1 MRKLAFIFNS
11 FPHSTAA
18 GREGLDALLAA
29 SAYSEDISVFFVGD
43 GVTQLLKAQQPDEVL
58 SRDYISTFKL
68 MDLYDI
74 EQVYVCQRS
83 LCQFGLSTDNLLI
96 DVTAV
101 EADELTQKLTQCQ
114 QILTF

>member
-11 FPHSTAA
+11 FPHTTAA

-29 SAYSEDISVFFVGD
+29 SAYSEDIAVFFVGD
-43 GVTQLLKAQQPDEVL
+43 GVTQLLKAQQPDQVQ
-58 SRDYISTFKL
+58 SRDYISAFKL

-83 LCQFGLSTDNLLI
+83 LSQFGLSTDNLLI
-96 DVTAV
+96 DATAV
-101 EADELTQKLTQCQ
+101 EADELTQKLAQCQ

>member
-1 MRKLAFIFNS
+1 LRKLAFIFNS

-29 SAYSEDISVFFVGD
+29 SAYSEDIFVFFVGD

-58 SRDYISTFKL
+58 SRDYISAFKL

-101 EADELTQKLTQCQ
+101 EADELTQKLAQCQ

>member
-18 GREGLDALLAA
+18 GREGVDALLAA

-58 SRDYISTFKL
+58 SRDYISAFKL
-68 MDLYDI
+68 LDLYDI

-83 LCQFGLSTDNLLI
+83 LCQFGISTDNLLI

>member
-58 SRDYISTFKL
+58 SRDYISAFKL

-101 EADELTQKLTQCQ
+101 EADELTQKLAQCQ

>member
-11 FPHSTAA
+11 FPHTTAA

-29 SAYSEDISVFFVGD
+29 SAFSEDIIVFFVGD
-43 GVTQLLKAQQPDEVL
+43 GVTQLLKAQQPSETL
-58 SRDYISTFKL
+58 SRDYISAFKL

-83 LCQFGLSTDNLLI
+83 LNQFGLSTDNLLI
-96 DVTAV
+96 DVTVV
-101 EADELTQKLTQCQ
+101 EVDQLARKLAQCQ

>member
-1 MRKLAFIFNS
+1 MRKLAFVFNS
-11 FPHSTAA
+11 FPHTTAA

-29 SAYSEDISVFFVGD
+29 SAYSEEIVVFFVGD
-43 GVTQLLKAQQPDEVL
+43 GVTQLLKAQQPEQTL
-58 SRDYISTFKL
+58 SRDYISAFKL

-83 LCQFGLSTDNLLI
+83 LNQFGLSADDLLI
-96 DVTAV
+96 DVTV
-101 EADELTQKLTQCQ
+101 TEVDELAQTLAQCQ

>member
-1 MRKLAFIFNS
+1 MRKLAFVFNS

-43 GVTQLLKAQQPDEVL
+43 GVTQLLRTQQPDEVL
-58 SRDYISTFKL
+58 SRDYISAFKL

>member
-11 FPHSTAA
+11 FPHTTAA

-29 SAYSEDISVFFVGD
+29 SAYSEDITVFFVGN
-43 GVTQLLKAQQPDEVL
+43 GVTQLLKAQQPNETL
-58 SRDYISTFKL
+58 SRDYTSAFKL

-83 LCQFGLSTDNLLI
+83 LNQFGLSTDDLLI
-96 DVTAV
+96 DVTAL
-101 EADELTQKLTQCQ
+101 ETDELTQKLALCQ
-114 QILTF
+114 QVLTF

>member
-1 MRKLAFIFNS
+1 MRELAFIFNS

-29 SAYSEDISVFFVGD
+29 SAYSEDIFVFFVGD

-58 SRDYISTFKL
+58 SRDYISAFKL

-101 EADELTQKLTQCQ
+101 EADELTQKLAQCQ

>member
-1 MRKLAFIFNS
+1 
-11 FPHSTAA
+11 
-18 GREGLDALLAA
+18 
-29 SAYSEDISVFFVGD
+29 
-43 GVTQLLKAQQPDEVL
+43 
-58 SRDYISTFKL
+58 DYISAFKL

-101 EADELTQKLTQCQ
+101 EADELTQKLAQCQ

>member
-1 MRKLAFIFNS
+1 LRKLAFIFNS

-58 SRDYISTFKL
+58 SRDYISAFKL

>member
-58 SRDYISTFKL
+58 SRDYISAFKL

-83 LCQFGLSTDNLLI
+83 LCQFGISTDNLLI

>member
-18 GREGLDALLAA
+18 GREGLDALLSA

-58 SRDYISTFKL
+58 SRDYISAFKL

>member
-43 GVTQLLKAQQPDEVL
+43 GVTQLLKAQQSDEVL
-58 SRDYISTFKL
+58 SRDYISAFKL

-101 EADELTQKLTQCQ
+101 EADELTQKLAQCQ

>member
-1 MRKLAFIFNS
+1 LRKLAFIFNS

-58 SRDYISTFKL
+58 SRDYISAFKL

-101 EADELTQKLTQCQ
+101 EADELTQKLAQCQ

>member
-58 SRDYISTFKL
+58 SRDYISAFKL

>member
-11 FPHSTAA
+11 FPHTTVA

-29 SAYSEDISVFFVGD
+29 SAYSEDITVFFVGN
-43 GVTQLLKAQQPDEVL
+43 GVTQLLKAQQPNETL
-58 SRDYISTFKL
+58 SRDYISAFKL

-83 LCQFGLSTDNLLI
+83 LNQFGLSTDNLLI
-96 DVTAV
+96 DVTAL
-101 EADELTQKLTQCQ
+101 ETDELTQKLALCQ
-114 QILTF
+114 QVLTF

>member
-29 SAYSEDISVFFVGD
+29 SAYSEDIFVFFVGD

-58 SRDYISTFKL
+58 SRDYISAFKL

-101 EADELTQKLTQCQ
+101 EADELTQKLAQCQ

>member
-1 MRKLAFIFNS
+1 MRNLAFIFNS

-58 SRDYISTFKL
+58 SRDYISAFKL

-83 LCQFGLSTDNLLI
+83 LCQFGISTDNLLI

>member
-58 SRDYISTFKL
+58 SRDYISAFKL

-83 LCQFGLSTDNLLI
+83 LCQFGLSTDKLLI